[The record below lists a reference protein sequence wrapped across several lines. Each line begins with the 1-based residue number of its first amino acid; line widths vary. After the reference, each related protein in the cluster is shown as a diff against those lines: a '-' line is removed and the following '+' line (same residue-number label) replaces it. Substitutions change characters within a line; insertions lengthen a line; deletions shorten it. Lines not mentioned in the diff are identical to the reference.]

1 METYDVHITTENRD
15 GKKQDQMAVMSQEQM
30 DSAILRAIYA
40 GMKITVEKAFLIG
53 PSGHLLFNIHLTEN
67 SIEMRKD

>member
-30 DSAILRAIYA
+30 DCHSGRLRRMKSPWSVPDRPERPSAVQHPPDR
-40 GMKITVEKAFLIG
+40 EQ
-53 PSGHLLFNIHLTEN
+53 H
-67 SIEMRKD
+67 

>member
-15 GKKQDQMAVMSQEQM
+15 GKKQDQMAIMTKEQM
-30 DSAILRAIYA
+30 DVAVLRAIYA

-53 PSGHLLFNIHLTEN
+53 PNGHLLFNIHLTEN
-67 SIEMRKD
+67 SIEMKH